1 MTHENAATTASPSGA
16 VDGRVDLLR
25 LMVLGRELDQTLGR
39 VDHHWHASLGEEA
52 VIVGSFAALTAID
65 VGIPH
70 YRGPLIASLVRG
82 SDLRRLIAG
91 VLGKTTGQSR
101 GRWRGDVTGEVK
113 PNQFG
118 SFSGS
123 LGPPLS
129 YATGAALAAK
139 LQRSGGVSLVLFGDG
154 TVNTGLFHESL
165 NLASMLRLP
174 AIYVCQNNQYAIS
187 TPASVAV
194 PGSVLKRGQGYG
206 MVAVQVDGNDVLAVH
221 EAVRA
226 AADRGR
232 SGEGPTFI
240 DALTYRVGGHWITD
254 RSPYRNADEAK
265 AWAGRDPVRR
275 LTRHLIDEGVLTE
288 DDFAAMTREAAART
302 EAALAQAA
310 ADPWPDASALA
321 ANAYASD

>member
-1 MTHENAATTASPSGA
+1 MTHEIAVKTASASGA
-16 VDGRVDLLR
+16 VDPRVELLR
-25 LMVLGRELDQTLGR
+25 LMVLGRELEQTIGR

-52 VIVGSFAALTAID
+52 VIIGSFAALEAID
-65 VGIPH
+65 VGVPH

-82 SDLRRLIAG
+82 SDLHRLIAG
-91 VLGKTTGQSR
+91 VLGKATGQTR

-113 PNQFG
+113 ANQFG

-165 NLASMLRLP
+165 SLASMLKLP
-174 AIYVCQNNQYAIS
+174 AIFVCQNNQYAIS

-194 PGSVLKRGQGYG
+194 PGSVLKRGQAYG
-206 MVAVQVDGNDVLAVH
+206 MVAIQVDGNDVLAVN

-232 SGEGPTFI
+232 KGDGPTFI

-254 RSPYRNADEAK
+254 RSPYRDAEEVK
-265 AWAGRDPVRR
+265 TWAARDPIQR
-275 LTRHLIDEGVLTE
+275 LTRHLIGEGVLSE
-288 DDFAAMTREAAART
+288 DDIAAMTLEAASRT
-302 EAALAQAA
+302 EAALARAM
-310 ADPWPDASALA
+310 ADPWPDASALT
-321 ANAYASD
+321 ANAYAAN